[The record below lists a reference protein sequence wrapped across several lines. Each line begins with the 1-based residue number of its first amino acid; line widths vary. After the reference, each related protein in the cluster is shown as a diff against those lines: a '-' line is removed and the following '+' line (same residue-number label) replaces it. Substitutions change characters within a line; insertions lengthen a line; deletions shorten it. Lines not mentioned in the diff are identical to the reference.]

1 MTNGIVLD
9 PFLGSGSTLLACEE
23 TQRVCVGMELDPKFV
38 DVIVARYVAHQ
49 NGNDAEVFVL
59 RNGQRLLLSE
69 ALAAVGRDSLHA

>member
-1 MTNGIVLD
+1 M
-9 PFLGSGSTLLACEE
+9 
-23 TQRVCVGMELDPKFV
+23 CVGMELDPKFV

-69 ALAAVGRDSLHA
+69 ALAAVGRDARHAGNDLY

>member
-1 MTNGIVLD
+1 
-9 PFLGSGSTLLACEE
+9 
-23 TQRVCVGMELDPKFV
+23 MELDPKFV

-69 ALAAVGRDSLHA
+69 ALAAVGRDSLHT